1 MFIESS
7 ANEKVKKWRKL
18 KTKKGR
24 KEQQLFLVE
33 GIRLVEELLQ
43 SSWEPVYLLWDVGTE
58 ELSEK
63 VVEKAKKRNTVIV
76 EMSPAA
82 FAAVSD
88 TVTPQGVMVIAAL
101 PPTSPVYPEHVLLL
115 DEVQDPGNAGTLL
128 RAAEAFGLEEV
139 VCSMGTVDPFAPKV
153 VRAAMG
159 GLFHLRVQA
168 IDALPYIHTW
178 SETWPQG
185 QVISTQAAAE
195 HQCHEAD
202 FTKPTLLIVG
212 SEATGVSDKLIE
224 ASDNTVQ
231 IPMSG
236 QAESLNA
243 AMAGS
248 ILMYEMLRQRL
259 NR

>member
-1 MFIESS
+1 MFIESP
-7 ANEKVKKWRKL
+7 ANEKVRKWRKL
-18 KTKKGR
+18 KNKKGR

-33 GIRLVEELLQ
+33 GLRLVEELLQ
-43 SSWEPVYLLWDVGTE
+43 SSWEPVYLLWDVGTDE
-58 ELSEK
+58 VPERILTR
-63 VVEKAKKRNTVIV
+63 AKERNTVIV

-88 TVTPQGVMVIAAL
+88 TVTPQGVIVIAAL
-101 PPTSPVYPEHVLLL
+101 PPTSPAYPEHVLLL

-139 VCSMGTVDPFAPKV
+139 VCTTGTVDPFAPKV
-153 VRAAMG
+153 VRSTMG

-178 SETWPQG
+178 SETWPDG
-185 QVISTQAAAE
+185 QVISTQAVGAN
-195 HQCHEAD
+195 HCYVAD
-202 FTKPTLLIVG
+202 FTKPTLLIIG
-212 SEATGVSDKLIE
+212 SEATGVSEKLIE
-224 ASDNTVQ
+224 ASDDTVQ
-231 IPMSG
+231 IPMAG